1 MINEGQIQDLIDSND
16 IYSRYYFVWQM
27 DPDNTGGIEQF
38 YIDEIEP
45 DLDEAV
51 LALMQHTGDYYSD
64 AERAIDNSEWLVL
77 TDDEADK
84 QARDYANRY
93 VEDALMDIP
102 KHLQYYFDD
111 DRYIEDCLN
120 DGRGS
125 ILAGYDGNEYEETIN
140 GTIYYIY
147 RQ

>member
-1 MINEGQIQDLIDSND
+1 MISEEQIQDIIDSD
-16 IYSRYYFVWQM
+16 DTYSRYYFVWQM

-64 AERAIDNSEWLVL
+64 AERAINNSNWYVL
-77 TDDEADK
+77 TDDEADERCI
-84 QARDYANRY
+84 QYAEEVLDSLFY
-93 VEDALMDIP
+93 DMD
-102 KHLQYYFDD
+102 KSLRYYFDE
-111 DRYIEDCLN
+111 DRYIEDYLES
-120 DGRGS
+120 GRGT
-125 ILAGYDGNEYEETIN
+125 ILSGSNGEEHEETIN
-140 GTIYYIY
+140 GTTYFIY